1 MATGRLS
8 KRSVDELKPA
18 ATDQFLWD
26 EDLGGF
32 GLRVTSKGSRS
43 YVFQYRMGGREAK
56 ARRFTIGRHG
66 SPWTPEQARKEAERL
81 LILVRQG
88 IDPVQANLDRRRQAV
103 ELAFDAYVAFFTAR
117 YLKERWKQWQL
128 GQRVL
133 NCHVVPVLGD
143 KPLPAI
149 RRSDLNAI
157 WDQLCDRPAVARLTY
172 ATLRKLFRWAVSR
185 GDLDRSPLEGTDA
198 PAAVLARDRVLSDIE
213 LSLVWKGTAM
223 VGRPFDSLY
232 RLLILTGQRR
242 EEVAGMQWGELDR
255 AQTLWT
261 LPSSRTKNRR
271 PQLVHLSKLAVQTL
285 DHFAAGG
292 DWPSRGLVFSTNERT
307 PVSGFSKAKRRLDKA
322 MNEIAERGAEI
333 PPWRITICGA
343 QSLRVFKDWE
353 SVSR

>member
-43 YVFQYRMGGREAK
+43 YVFQYRMGGREAE
-56 ARRFTIGRHG
+56 ARRFTIGRDG

-133 NCHVVPVLGD
+133 NRHVVPVLSD

-172 ATLRKLFRWAVSR
+172 ATLRKLFRWAV
-185 GDLDRSPLEGTDA
+185 
-198 PAAVLARDRVLSDIE
+198 AVAISIAHR
-213 LSLVWKGTAM
+213 WKG
-223 VGRPFDSLY
+223 
-232 RLLILTGQRR
+232 
-242 EEVAGMQWGELDR
+242 
-255 AQTLWT
+255 
-261 LPSSRTKNRR
+261 
-271 PQLVHLSKLAVQTL
+271 
-285 DHFAAGG
+285 
-292 DWPSRGLVFSTNERT
+292 RT
-307 PVSGFSKAKRRLDKA
+307 PRQLFSLAIEFYPTL
-322 MNEIAERGAEI
+322 N
-333 PPWRITICGA
+333 
-343 QSLRVFKDWE
+343 
-353 SVSR
+353 